1 LSIEFASCFSWFREF
16 LDKLAA
22 KRSAQESLSGGTS
35 PKNARLASE
44 TPPSI
49 TAAIGELQAA
59 AKVTAD
65 ANASGLSSL
74 INFNT
79 SNSETSEPPLS
90 DEKKSRRE
98 IANCN
103 ERRRMQSINDGFVRL
118 KSLVPCIAKEK
129 VSKATILQQTAEHIE
144 KDAQAKVKLQ
154 KIILSFDPNYVFDDD
169 LKSGPHE
176 VSGDIP
182 SLPTMVEKP
191 KPIPPTPDASL
202 LAQLPLLA
210 GNSLDKTRQMLIQ
223 IAQVQLISQ
232 LGQNTAPYNPL
243 IPEQT
248 PMKPESADIENNEN
262 NPILNTLLQTMLQNL
277 AQDSAQK

>member
-1 LSIEFASCFSWFREF
+1 MFS
-16 LDKLAA
+16 DKLAA

-44 TPPSI
+44 SSPSI
-49 TAAIGELQAA
+49 TAALGELQAAAA

-129 VSKATILQQTAEHIE
+129 VSK
-144 KDAQAKVKLQ
+144 V
-154 KIILSFDPNYVFDDD
+154 
-169 LKSGPHE
+169 
-176 VSGDIP
+176 
-182 SLPTMVEKP
+182 
-191 KPIPPTPDASL
+191 
-202 LAQLPLLA
+202 
-210 GNSLDKTRQMLIQ
+210 
-223 IAQVQLISQ
+223 
-232 LGQNTAPYNPL
+232 
-243 IPEQT
+243 
-248 PMKPESADIENNEN
+248 
-262 NPILNTLLQTMLQNL
+262 TLLRHIRT
-277 AQDSAQK
+277 ARDVYS